1 MNNTEKNQKLFSSGG
16 IFVDVFIG
24 FLIVACVAGILY
36 RCFLYDPAAF
46 KQDGE
51 SYVVYFEIENA
62 HESYA
67 QYLQGGDV
75 VYDEQTGMRLGTLV
89 VHDAHAE
96 GSAVAVA
103 QDELVPDAPLAV
115 QGVMRSAVGSM
126 EQGTLVIG
134 GSYMLTPGQVLEI
147 YTDTVSVSVRIL
159 QITEHSEEK

>member
-62 HESYA
+62 HETK
-67 QYLQGGDV
+67 GK
-75 VYDEQTGMRLGTLV
+75 R
-89 VHDAHAE
+89 
-96 GSAVAVA
+96 
-103 QDELVPDAPLAV
+103 
-115 QGVMRSAVGSM
+115 
-126 EQGTLVIG
+126 
-134 GSYMLTPGQVLEI
+134 
-147 YTDTVSVSVRIL
+147 
-159 QITEHSEEK
+159 KKF